1 MQQKGARLT
10 SLEND
15 VPGLLFIHRE
25 QPVFTRSVLAVRAD
39 CAPFHQSALTLTCG
53 SQAGLRL
60 SAMLSK
66 TTLGRQPARL
76 PNPLLLV
83 ALKLRQHS
91 AKAGLAD
98 GMASVRS
105 LCVVFLHR
113 ESGIQFTVCSALKK
127 HLVQA
132 GFSRHLL

>member
-39 CAPFHQSALTLTCG
+39 FAPLHQCALTLTRG

-60 SAMLSK
+60 CAVLSK
-66 TTLGRQPARL
+66 TTPCRQPARL

-83 ALKLRQHS
+83 ALKLGQHS

-105 LCVVFLHR
+105 FCMAFLHR
-113 ESGIQFTVCSALKK
+113 ESGIQFTVCSTLKK
-127 HLVQA
+127 HPVQA